1 MPHQRHSAAKILKNK
16 NRVYNKKDIGLGK
29 TFKNLTP
36 ITISKNEIQL
46 SEFVIP
52 RTCTELLDNRRYFLA
67 IYKINCQCLGSR
79 MAYSSVDY
87 SGV

>member
-1 MPHQRHSAAKILKNK
+1 MK
-16 NRVYNKKDIGLGK
+16 YNYLNLSYLGHA
-29 TFKNLTP
+29 
-36 ITISKNEIQL
+36 Q
-46 SEFVIP
+46 
-52 RTCTELLDNRRYFLA
+52 LLDNRRYFLA